1 MNIQVGDVLQMKK
14 THPCGGREWL
24 VLRVGMDFPSPL
36 PNLRARSDDLAQQ
49 GGKKC
54 EKSPAPGAGATMIK
68 A

>member
-14 THPCGGREWL
+14 NAPLRGERMAGAAGGYGL
-24 VLRVGMDFPSPL
+24 PSPL

-54 EKSPAPGAGATMIK
+54 EKSPAPRAGATMRK